1 MNQQSKEERQRIR
14 EEKERQRIAQAPLCG
29 RKTREGVCA
38 APLKFNR
45 ISETWRCSRGHKLTE
60 FVDVP
65 SPQPP
70 MFLMPDEE
78 VPGEDN
84 IGPEEEEE
92 AVYLFGAPPTVKPTF
107 DAELAEQTREWVRRK

>member
-1 MNQQSKEERQRIR
+1 MKSPEERKRDR
-14 EEKERQRIAQAPLCG
+14 EERERMRIAQAPLCG
-29 RKTREGVCA
+29 RNTREGVCA
-38 APLKFNR
+38 EPLKFNKN
-45 ISETWRCSRGHKLTE
+45 SETWRCSRGHKLTE

-70 MFLMPDEE
+70 IFLVPDED
-78 VPGEDN
+78 VPGNDN

-92 AVYLFGAPPTVKPTF
+92 AVYLFGAPPVIKPTF